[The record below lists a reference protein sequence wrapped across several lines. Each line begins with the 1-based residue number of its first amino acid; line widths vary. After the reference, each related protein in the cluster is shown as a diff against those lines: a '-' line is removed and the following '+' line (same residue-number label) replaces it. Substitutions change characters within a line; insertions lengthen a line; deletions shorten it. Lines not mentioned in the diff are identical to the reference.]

1 MNYIHK
7 FIHLLKYPFSSR
19 LKNNIRKHS
28 TKNLQK
34 NKKKYKK
41 KKIPKALKQQVWLET
56 YGKTFEKSC
65 YINWCNNTINCF
77 TFDCGHNIP
86 ESKGGETNISNLK
99 PICRNCNLGMG
110 NQYTIDEWNDHFKHK
125 HSSQNNS
132 FFKSLLFLKKFF
144 K

>member
-1 MNYIHK
+1 MNYFHK
-7 FIHLLKYPFSSR
+7 FIHLFKYPFSSR
-19 LKNNIRKHS
+19 LKNNTRKHS
-28 TKNLQK
+28 TKNLQ
-34 NKKKYKK
+34 NKKKKEK
-41 KKIPKALKQQVWLET
+41 NTKSFETTSFTFET

-110 NQYTIDEWNDHFKHK
+110 NQYN
-125 HSSQNNS
+125 
-132 FFKSLLFLKKFF
+132 
-144 K
+144 